1 MEPDTPND
9 GQPQVRPPPAI
20 PDHQLLRRIG
30 RGSYGTVWLARN
42 TLGVYRAVKVVYR
55 KSFSDHRPFER
66 EWSGIRRFEPISRS
80 HEGFVDVLQVGMNEP
95 EGYFYYVMEMGDDQ
109 ELGQAVNPDTYLP
122 KTLGREI
129 ALHGQLGASECLKLG
144 LALSEALAELH
155 RAGLVHRDIK
165 PSNIIFV
172 NGVPKLAD
180 IGLVADVNEA
190 RSFVGTEGFI
200 PPEGPGTA
208 QADVYGLGKVLYE
221 ASTGKDRHDFPELP
235 TLLDQLPEQ
244 DRFLEL
250 NEVIL
255 HACSPQ
261 ASSRYA
267 SADDMHA
274 ELVVLA
280 NGKSVKRLRLLE
292 QRLSRLKR
300 IASVLLV
307 GLAVL
312 SAAAYTIYQQR
323 KGAAEAR
330 QRAAGASVA
339 YGIQAMNSGD
349 FLGSLPHFAEALRL
363 EPGDPPRNGAQRLR
377 LGSILDQCPKL
388 THCWFGR
395 APANDGQFSPDGTQ
409 IMLAR
414 FCGNA
419 EVYDLQSGRLR
430 TPALKPPPT
439 LLNAA
444 YSPDGRLLVTVSQS
458 GVACIWEAASFK
470 EVRRLPHPSQ
480 LWSARFSPDGL
491 RLVTAA
497 SDGVARVWDIR
508 TGLLAMVLKQHTDAV
523 HFSDFSHDGKFI
535 VTTSHDGT
543 AQLWDAGSGQ
553 PAGAPLQ
560 HGAWV
565 THAAFSPDD
574 QKLVT
579 ACLDRKARVWET
591 ATGRRLLPDLE
602 HRDGVQSA
610 EFSPDGRLILTASG
624 DGSAQ
629 LWLAENLQ
637 PLTANPVLRH
647 GARLTHACF
656 GPDGHRILTTCADG
670 SARVW
675 DLAGSTGMLLATP
688 NAFSADGTRFL
699 TLTTNSVQVR
709 DSTSGLAV
717 CPPLIPKPRMQR
729 AALGCD
735 GRFLLTFSVL
745 ESAGTDH
752 LVQVWDIAAGQP
764 LGPGIHFSNAP
775 TGVSLAEQGQRM
787 VVSEHNHVQTW
798 NVLTGSPLSPLLS
811 HREPVGQ
818 SFFSR
823 DGDRVAT
830 ISGREVRVWDARSGR
845 AVFAPLA
852 FPQPVQDAQFSPNDL
867 YLAIG
872 CSDNLLTA
880 CYAQVYNA
888 RTGHPTGPR
897 LNHTAGVLS
906 VAFSGDSR
914 RVATASADF
923 TAIVWDSATGRQL
936 VGLLKHENQVRSAA
950 FSPDGQWIVT
960 ASADKTARVWD
971 AQTGEPLTP
980 PLRGLTS
987 LAKAGFLADQSR
999 IVTVA
1004 DRGSTQVWKL
1014 PVEQR
1019 PLSTLLSMVRLL
1031 SSGAAPAAAG
1041 TPAPPS
1047 ESLETLWQRF
1057 RTYYAA
1063 DFAASPAELTAWHEV
1078 EAQDSELQGQWFAAV
1093 FHLERLLLLQAD
1105 DPSLTQRL
1113 ARAKEHLRKRN

>member
-1 MEPDTPND
+1 
-9 GQPQVRPPPAI
+9 
-20 PDHQLLRRIG
+20 
-30 RGSYGTVWLARN
+30 
-42 TLGVYRAVKVVYR
+42 
-55 KSFSDHRPFER
+55 
-66 EWSGIRRFEPISRS
+66 
-80 HEGFVDVLQVGMNEP
+80 
-95 EGYFYYVMEMGDDQ
+95 
-109 ELGQAVNPDTYLP
+109 
-122 KTLGREI
+122 
-129 ALHGQLGASECLKLG
+129 LKLG
-144 LALSEALAELH
+144 LALSQALAELH
-155 RAGLVHRDIK
+155 RAGLVHRDMK

-221 ASTGKDRHDFPELP
+221 ASTGKDRHEFPELP

-261 ASSRYA
+261 PSSRYA

-274 ELVVLA
+274 DLVVLA

-292 QRLSRLKR
+292 QRLSRLKH
-300 IASVLLV
+300 IAGILLV

-312 SAAAYTIYQQR
+312 SAAAFAIYRQR
-323 KGAAEAR
+323 IGASEAR

-349 FLGSLPHFAEALRL
+349 FLGALPHFTEALRL
-363 EPGDPPRNGAQRLR
+363 EPGDPPRNSAQRLR

-388 THCWFGR
+388 THFWSSG

-430 TPALKPPPT
+430 APALKPPPT

-444 YSPDGRLLVTVSQS
+444 YSSDGRLLVTVSQS

-480 LWSARFSPDGL
+480 LWGARFSPDGL

-508 TGLLAMVLKQHTDAV
+508 TGLLALALKQHTNAV
-523 HFSDFSHDGKFI
+523 HFSDFSHDGKVI

-543 AQLWDAGSGQ
+543 ARLWDAGSGQ

-565 THAAFSPDD
+565 TYAAFSPDD
-574 QKLVT
+574 RKLVT

-624 DGSAQ
+624 DGSGR

-656 GPDGHRILTTCADG
+656 GPDGHRILTICADG

-675 DLAGSTGMLLATP
+675 DLAGSAVMPLARP
-688 NAFSADGTRFL
+688 HSFSADGTRFL
-699 TLTTNSVQVR
+699 TILTNRVQVW
-709 DSTSGLAV
+709 DAILGKAV
-717 CPPLIPKPRMQR
+717 GPPFLPKPMMQR
-729 AALGCD
+729 AVLNPD
-735 GRFLLTFSVL
+735 GRFLLTFSAL
-745 ESAGTDH
+745 ESAGTNH
-752 LVQVWDIAAGQP
+752 LVQVWDVAAGQP
-764 LGPGIHFSNAP
+764 LGPGIYFFNAP
-775 TGVSLAEQGQRM
+775 AGVSLAEQGQRM
-787 VVSEHNHVQTW
+787 VVLDRNHVQTW

-811 HREPVGQ
+811 HKEAVSQ
-818 SFFSR
+818 CFFIH
-823 DGDRVAT
+823 DGNGVAT
-830 ISGREVRVWDARSGR
+830 VSGREVRVWDARSGR

-852 FPQPVQDAQFSPNDL
+852 FPQPVQDAQFSPNDI

-897 LNHTAGVLS
+897 LNHAAGVLS
-906 VAFSGDSR
+906 VAFSPDSR
-914 RVATASADF
+914 RVVTASADF
-923 TAIVWDSATGRQL
+923 TAIVWDSATGQQL
-936 VGLLKHENQVRSAA
+936 AGPLKHENQVRSAA
-950 FSPDGQWIVT
+950 FSPDGRWIVT

-980 PLRGLTS
+980 SLRSLTP

-999 IVTVA
+999 ILTV
-1004 DRGSTQVWKL
+1004 DDQGSSQIWKL
-1014 PVEQR
+1014 PVEQK
-1019 PLSTLLSMVRLL
+1019 PLSTLLSLVRLL
-1031 SSGAAPAAAG
+1031 SSGAAPAIAE

-1057 RTYYAA
+1057 RTHYAA
-1063 DFAASPAELTAWHEV
+1063 DFAVSPAELTAWHEI
-1078 EAQDSELQGQWFAAV
+1078 EAQDSELQGQWFAAA
-1093 FHLERLLLLQAD
+1093 FHLERLLSLQAD

-1113 ARAKEHLRKRN
+1113 ACAKEHLRNRN